1 MRQLAEVLDK
11 SLFQQL
17 EGDEV
22 IGKDLIDQIMQEI
35 DFVASLDLVQT
46 GPKLKLNLRFTE
58 GPSKGKTV
66 VCDYSKSLIL
76 FGCLTNP
83 TENDLLRLV
92 GTTDCQYVTIKGE
105 RIIENHF
112 QLIYDPVLCSLLI

>member
-22 IGKDLIDQIMQEI
+22 ISKDLIDQIMEEI

-66 VCDYSKSLIL
+66 FCDY
-76 FGCLTNP
+76 
-83 TENDLLRLV
+83 
-92 GTTDCQYVTIKGE
+92 
-105 RIIENHF
+105 
-112 QLIYDPVLCSLLI
+112 

>member
-1 MRQLAEVLDK
+1 MKFKRMRQLAEVLDA

-22 IGKDLIDQIMQEI
+22 ISTQLIEKIMHEI

-58 GPSKGKTV
+58 GPAKGKTV
-66 VCDYSKSLIL
+66 SCDYNKSKVV
-76 FGCLTNP
+76 FGCL
-83 TENDLLRLV
+83 
-92 GTTDCQYVTIKGE
+92 
-105 RIIENHF
+105 
-112 QLIYDPVLCSLLI
+112 

>member
-22 IGKDLIDQIMQEI
+22 ISKDLIDQIMEEI

-66 VCDYSKSLIL
+66 VCDY
-76 FGCLTNP
+76 
-83 TENDLLRLV
+83 
-92 GTTDCQYVTIKGE
+92 
-105 RIIENHF
+105 
-112 QLIYDPVLCSLLI
+112 